1 MMLDNGSEDLCKRW
15 SSFLLYSG
23 EPGPAPVGARHNGEY
38 SIVIV
43 IKIIPNNVINIII
56 MNIIV
61 MNIIIGVI
69 RW

>member
-1 MMLDNGSEDLCKRW
+1 M
-15 SSFLLYSG
+15 
-23 EPGPAPVGARHNGEY
+23 GARHNGEY

-61 MNIIIGVI
+61 MNIVIMKIIVMNIIIGVI